1 MDAEKLVEAVAEAID
16 CADVGYTIKLTRL
29 LDNETTYRAVCDGMS
44 CEFESH
50 EEAALWVNEYRLKA
64 KAHAALAVALPA
76 LREVARDAVL
86 RAKPGYAIADIRAR
100 FDALAKEV
108 QANG

>member
-1 MDAEKLVEAVAEAID
+1 MTDAEKLVEAVAEAID
-16 CADVGYTIKLTRL
+16 RVDVEYTIKLTRL
-29 LDNETTYRAVCDGMS
+29 LDNVATYRAVCDGMS

-64 KAHAALAVALPA
+64 KARAALAVALPM
-76 LREVARDAVL
+76 LRDIVHAELIACGGPM
-86 RAKPGYAIADIRAR
+86 PGFRAR

-108 QANG
+108 QQ